1 MGELRYPNE
10 RRECRDAR
18 DSLLKHEQEL
28 VDKVTSVAA
37 SRRKLPLGGRLKE
50 DYVFQWANDGKVGE
64 RAKFSDLFGDHNT
77 LLLYS
82 WMYGPN
88 WDHPCPSCTSLMDGF

>member
-1 MGELRYPNE
+1 MSELRYPNE
-10 RRECRDAR
+10 SREYRDAR
-18 DSLLKHEQEL
+18 DSLLKHESEL

-64 RAKFSDLFGDHNT
+64 RAKFSDLFGDTTRCCFIH
-77 LLLYS
+77 
-82 WMYGPN
+82 G
-88 WDHPCPSCTSLMDGF
+88 CTVRTGTIPVLPVRH